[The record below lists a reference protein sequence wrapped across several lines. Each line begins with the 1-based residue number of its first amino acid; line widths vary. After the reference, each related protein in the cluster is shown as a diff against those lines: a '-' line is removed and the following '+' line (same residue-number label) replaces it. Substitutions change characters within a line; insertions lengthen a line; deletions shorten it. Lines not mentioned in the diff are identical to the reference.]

1 MAALTPDTILLA
13 TEDVLRRYGPSKA
26 TVVDV
31 ARALGVSHAAVYRH
45 FPSKTALR
53 EAVTRRWLARADD
66 RLTAVSAGDP
76 LPPPERLRAWL
87 IALYE
92 SKRHAAT
99 EDPELFAT
107 YRVLAH
113 ANSAVA
119 AEHVEHLLRQ
129 LTAIVA
135 AGVASGDF
143 AAADPAATAGA
154 VFEATAAFHHPAHAA
169 EWTRPGRE
177 EMLAG
182 VCTLIVKGLRP

>member
-66 RLTAVSAGDP
+66 RLAAGAH

-87 IALYE
+87 IALFE

-107 YRVLAH
+107 FRVLAH
-113 ANSAVA
+113 ENSAVA
-119 AEHVEHLLRQ
+119 AEHVEHLLRR
-129 LTAIVA
+129 LAAIVT
-135 AGVASGDF
+135 AGVATGDF
-143 AAADPAATAGA
+143 AAGDPAATARA

-169 EWTRPGRE
+169 DWTRPDRE
-177 EMLAG
+177 DLLAD
-182 VCTLIVKGLRP
+182 VCTLVVNGLRP